1 MVYGKA
7 CHLPLELE
15 HKAYWAIKELNF
27 DFKLAGEKWL
37 FDISSLDEWRAQ
49 AYENAKLVKEKVKR
63 WHDKRI
69 QKWEFNVGDYVLLYN
84 SRLRFFAGKLL
95 SKWEGPYVVEEV
107 YRSGAIKINNTEG
120 NFPRV
125 VNGQRIKHYI
135 SGTPINVETNI
146 INVITPEEYI
156 RDVYQP
162 VSDLENEDVS
172 VSDRKSVV

>member
-1 MVYGKA
+1 M
-7 CHLPLELE
+7 
-15 HKAYWAIKELNF
+15 F
-27 DFKLAGEKWL
+27 
-37 FDISSLDEWRAQ
+37 
-49 AYENAKLVKEKVKR
+49 NAKVKR

-69 QKWEFNVGDYVLLYN
+69 QKREFNVGDYVLLYN

-135 SGTPINVETNI
+135 SGTPINVESNI
-146 INVITPEEYI
+146 INTITPEEYL
-156 RDVYQP
+156 RDIYQP
-162 VSDLENEDVS
+162 ISDSENEEVCDS
-172 VSDRKSVV
+172 VRKQSPKLFQ

>member
-1 MVYGKA
+1 M
-7 CHLPLELE
+7 
-15 HKAYWAIKELNF
+15 
-27 DFKLAGEKWL
+27 
-37 FDISSLDEWRAQ
+37 
-49 AYENAKLVKEKVKR
+49 
-63 WHDKRI
+63 
-69 QKWEFNVGDYVLLYN
+69 LYN

-95 SKWEGPYVVEEV
+95 SKWEGPYVIEEV

-156 RDVYQP
+156 RDVYLP

-172 VSDRKSVV
+172 VSARNWTPKLFQ